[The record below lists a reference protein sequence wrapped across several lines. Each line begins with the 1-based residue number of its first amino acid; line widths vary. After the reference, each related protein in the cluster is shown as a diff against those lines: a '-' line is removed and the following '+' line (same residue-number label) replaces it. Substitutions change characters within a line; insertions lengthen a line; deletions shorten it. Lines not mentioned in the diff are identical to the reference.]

1 MDNVVIDLD
10 EFIENLRLFDFT
22 DIQINKIIKAIN
34 KTIQKN
40 SYDNE
45 NTLEEIKAILDNM
58 YISMNNK
65 DSNIKKTLSINE
77 AVEYTGIGRDSLL
90 QQIKRDNTDF
100 PYFKVG
106 TKALI
111 DKEMLDEWIRKIVK
125 EHRGI

>member
-45 NTLEEIKAILDNM
+45 
-58 YISMNNK
+58 
-65 DSNIKKTLSINE
+65 
-77 AVEYTGIGRDSLL
+77 IGRGSLL